1 MQLFADISLLIFIMN
16 DTVKIPKK
24 RGAVKNQ
31 QRRNYMAVRK
41 PVTVE
46 DYFKKNSARFI
57 KFGETFAS
65 MLNNKE
71 LINSLAEKDLE
82 KLAKVWKL
90 VFEMLDEN
98 SAGSSEDKLSELI
111 GAFSKLGKDDEE

>member
-1 MQLFADISLLIFIMN
+1 
-16 DTVKIPKK
+16 
-24 RGAVKNQ
+24 
-31 QRRNYMAVRK
+31 MATTRK

-57 KFGETFAS
+57 RFGEKFAS

-98 SAGSSEDKLSELI
+98 SPGGSEDKLSELI